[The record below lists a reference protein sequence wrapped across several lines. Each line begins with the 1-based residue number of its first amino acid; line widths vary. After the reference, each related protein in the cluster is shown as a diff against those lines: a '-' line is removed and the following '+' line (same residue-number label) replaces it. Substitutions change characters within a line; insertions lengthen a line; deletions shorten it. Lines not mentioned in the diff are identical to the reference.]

1 MNHMSQKNR
10 LGFALL
16 AMLACVCT
24 MSLALAPMIVG
35 SGLAA

>member
-1 MNHMSQKNR
+1 MNR
-10 LGFALL
+10 LSPKQRIGFAVI
-16 AMLACVCT
+16 AVLACVCT